1 MIGRQAAAK
10 GQGCFHHSFLLCA
23 LFTTLHEQSTLPE
36 ATLTLLLRNDLESL
50 SFADPQLTRFIS
62 KCFIKRKAWKDSAR
76 RNKPPHPPRTYPA
89 PPFYLFPQFVI
100 ILLNIWT
107 AGDRCK
113 RYPLSRAV
121 NSYKMFWFWN
131 KASKLLYWFARLF
144 YTYPVPLFVI

>member
-1 MIGRQAAAK
+1 MAQEVYVHVLWDLSCSLYTLDRQIWMIGRQAAAK

-50 SFADPQLTRFIS
+50 NFADPQLTRFIS

-113 RYPLSRAV
+113 RSIPQISHPLLV
-121 NSYKMFWFWN
+121 M
-131 KASKLLYWFARLF
+131 
-144 YTYPVPLFVI
+144 